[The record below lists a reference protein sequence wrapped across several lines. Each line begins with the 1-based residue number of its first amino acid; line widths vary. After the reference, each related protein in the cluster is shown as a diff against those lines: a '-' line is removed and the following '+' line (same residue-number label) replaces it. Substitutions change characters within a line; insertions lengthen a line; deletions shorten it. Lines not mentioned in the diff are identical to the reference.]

1 MTAEEK
7 ELITGACKG
16 ESACFGQLYDRHAP
30 RIYRFIFLKT
40 GNKNDAEDLTHEVF
54 LAAWRTI
61 ETYTA
66 QKHIP
71 FTSWLYHIARN
82 RVIDYYRKTKKN
94 ISLDEIL
101 QGNTLPA
108 ELVGVTHHHITNA
121 LHTKFEMQT
130 IMNALGRLNDDQQN
144 VLIMRYIEDLSPKE
158 IGNAIGK
165 TAGAVRL
172 IQHRALKQLKTIVEK
187 THENRIPYQST

>member
-7 ELITGACKG
+7 DLISGACKG
-16 ESACFGQLYDRHAP
+16 ENACFGQLYDRYAP

-40 GNKNDAEDLTHEVF
+40 GNKNDTEDLTHEVF

-61 ETYTA
+61 KTYNA
-66 QKHIP
+66 HEHIP
-71 FTSWLYHIARN
+71 FTSWLYRIARN
-82 RVIDYYRKTKKN
+82 RVIDYYRTTKKN

-108 ELVGVTHHHITNA
+108 ELVSATDHSITNA

-130 IMNALGRLNDDQQN
+130 IINALGRLNDNQHN
-144 VLIMRYIEDLSPKE
+144 VLIMRYIEDLSPEE

-172 IQHRALKQLKTIVEK
+172 IQHRALKQLKTIIEK
-187 THENRIPYQST
+187 TNENRIPYQST

>member
-7 ELITGACKG
+7 ELIIGACKG
-16 ESACFGQLYDRHAP
+16 ESACFGKLYDLHAP

-40 GNKNDAEDLTHEVF
+40 GNKNDTEDLTHEVF

-61 ETYTA
+61 KTYSA
-66 QKHIP
+66 QEHIP

-101 QGNTLPA
+101 KGNTLPA
-108 ELVGVTHHHITNA
+108 ELVSTTHHSIMNA
-121 LHTKFEMQT
+121 LHTKFEMQA
-130 IMNALGRLNDDQQN
+130 IINAIGRLNDDQQN
-144 VLIMRYIEDLSPKE
+144 VIIMRYVEDLSSEE

-172 IQHRALKQLKTIVEK
+172 IQHRALKQLQIIIKER
-187 THENRIPYQST
+187 HGQRIPYQTT

>member
-16 ESACFGQLYDRHAP
+16 EGACFGQLYDRHAP

-40 GNKNDAEDLTHEVF
+40 GNKNDTEDLTHEVF

-61 ETYTA
+61 KKYRAHEN
-66 QKHIP
+66 IP

-82 RVIDYYRKTKKN
+82 RVIDYYRTTKKT

-101 QGNTLPA
+101 KGNTLPV
-108 ELVGVTHHHITNA
+108 ELMSEAHHTITNA
-121 LHTKFEMQT
+121 LHSTFEMQI
-130 IMNALGRLNDDQQN
+130 IMNAVGRLNDDQQN
-144 VLIMRYIEDLSPKE
+144 VLIMRYVEDLSPKE
-158 IGNAIGK
+158 IGSAIGK
-165 TAGAVRL
+165 TASAVRV
-172 IQHRALKQLKTIVEK
+172 IQHRALKQLKIIIAQTN
-187 THENRIPYQST
+187 ENRIPHQTT